1 MKLKTM
7 HRTSSCLLVPGFFL
21 CLVSVVVLGF
31 LCLDAPAYRSAEY
44 DPPFTPLPLSD
55 LPSLSQAPALE
66 DLEIRQRRWW
76 PTVRRLARRRNL
88 DPALVMAVIQ
98 VESCFNPKAVSH
110 KGAQGLMQIVPET
123 ATHLGLKNPMDPNAN
138 LRAGIRYLAQLK
150 KAFKGDLVLALAAY
164 NAGPTKVASLGAVP
178 DHQETRQ
185 FVVKVLT
192 LADSFR
198 NRFQSIA
205 LN

>member
-1 MKLKTM
+1 MKLSIVR
-7 HRTSSCLLVPGFFL
+7 RTTNCLLVPGFIL
-21 CLVSVVVLGF
+21 CLVSVAVMGF

-55 LPSLSQAPALE
+55 LPSFSRETPMP

-76 PTVRRLARRRNL
+76 PMVRRLAGMHNL

-98 VESCFNPKAVSH
+98 VESSFNPRAVSH

-123 ATHLGLKNPMDPNAN
+123 ATYLGLKNPMDPKAN
-138 LRAGIRYLAQLK
+138 IRAGIRYLAELK
-150 KAFKGDLVLALAAY
+150 KAFKGDLVLVLAAY

-185 FVVKVLT
+185 FVVRVLT

-205 LN
+205 LR